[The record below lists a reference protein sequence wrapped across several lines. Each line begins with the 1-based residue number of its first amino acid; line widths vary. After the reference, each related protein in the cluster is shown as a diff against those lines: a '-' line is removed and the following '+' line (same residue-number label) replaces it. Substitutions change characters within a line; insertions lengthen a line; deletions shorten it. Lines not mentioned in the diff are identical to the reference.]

1 MQSRNRRM
9 KRGLIPLITDIR
21 HVHVEI
27 LAYTQG
33 KTIHTY
39 ISYISS
45 AVFPLKIKPKSPRGF
60 LSNKRSF

>member
-1 MQSRNRRM
+1 MNQEAQYKTIKVKVLGRNPAMQGRNRRM
-9 KRGLIPLITDIR
+9 ERGLIPLITDIR

-39 ISYISS
+39 IS
-45 AVFPLKIKPKSPRGF
+45 
-60 LSNKRSF
+60 

>member
-9 KRGLIPLITDIR
+9 ERGLIPLITDIR

-39 ISYISS
+39 IS
-45 AVFPLKIKPKSPRGF
+45 LDK
-60 LSNKRSF
+60 